1 MASDK
6 PKYRIKKDVRPRK
19 GNVLGQR
26 GQAIANQTAG
36 VRSGKQGAPAHN
48 IGRLT
53 TESAELLRHGAPDNR
68 GRKAK
73 AKKKRNR
80 R

>member
-1 MASDK
+1 MANGK

-26 GQAIANQTAG
+26 GQAIANQMAG
-36 VRSGKQGAPAHN
+36 LKPGKQGAPAHN

-53 TESAELLRHGAPDNR
+53 TESANLLRHGAPDNL

-73 AKKKRNR
+73 AKKKRR